1 MGCNEDLKQEIVKKK
16 KKVNLE
22 HTLKNKHVEKS

>member
-1 MGCNEDLKQEIVKKK
+1 MGCNEDLAQEIKKK